1 MVSVFWKK
9 FSDVTGRHMYYSG
22 AVHAVVLDL
31 SAGINVFC
39 LKLVKGMIIG
49 VRVLHIK
56 TLLIFCF

>member
-49 VRVLHIK
+49 VRFFCVN
-56 TLLIFCF
+56 TLSIGCC